1 MFVFNIQQVRGGTF
15 ETHTQGYEYLK
26 KQGIPVIEDYR
37 VCHTAQEVWDA
48 ICAIG
53 ENRGKLPYDI
63 DGAVVKLN
71 RIADRQKLGA
81 TSKVPKWAVA
91 YKYPPEE
98 KEAKIL
104 DIEVSVGRTGRI
116 TPTAIFEPV
125 RLCGTTVSR
134 ATLHNQDFIDQ
145 LDVGIGDYVKVYKS
159 GEIIP
164 KIREVVKEKR
174 EANVKR
180 YHLPDTCPVC
190 GTKTVREKDT
200 ADIRCPSPDCPSQI
214 ERKIINFVSRDAM
227 DIKGFGTVYIEEL
240 VRRGFIQNIAD
251 IFSLKNH
258 RSQLI
263 EEGIIGKEK
272 NTDKLLEAIEQA
284 KQRDACQL
292 LTGFGI
298 PNVGKAAAKAVM
310 KQFGT
315 IENVASASPEQLTEV
330 PDIGTVS
337 AECIRSFFADTS
349 NQEMLKRLQD
359 EGVNTARIE
368 QAGESERFAGMT
380 FVITGTLPNL
390 DRKQAAEMIEQNG
403 GKVSGSVS
411 KKTTCLLAGEN
422 AGSKLAKAKELGIRI
437 IDEEE
442 LLEMIRTQQAQAP
455 FTQ

>member
-1 MFVFNIQQVRGGTF
+1 
-15 ETHTQGYEYLK
+15 
-26 KQGIPVIEDYR
+26 
-37 VCHTAQEVWDA
+37 
-48 ICAIG
+48 
-53 ENRGKLPYDI
+53 
-63 DGAVVKLN
+63 
-71 RIADRQKLGA
+71 
-81 TSKVPKWAVA
+81 
-91 YKYPPEE
+91 
-98 KEAKIL
+98 
-104 DIEVSVGRTGRI
+104 
-116 TPTAIFEPV
+116 
-125 RLCGTTVSR
+125 
-134 ATLHNQDFIDQ
+134 
-145 LDVGIGDYVKVYKS
+145 
-159 GEIIP
+159 
-164 KIREVVKEKR
+164 
-174 EANVKR
+174 
-180 YHLPDTCPVC
+180 
-190 GTKTVREKDT
+190 
-200 ADIRCPSPDCPSQI
+200 
-214 ERKIINFVSRDAM
+214 
-227 DIKGFGTVYIEEL
+227 
-240 VRRGFIQNIAD
+240 
-251 IFSLKNH
+251 
-258 RSQLI
+258 
-263 EEGIIGKEK
+263 
-272 NTDKLLEAIEQA
+272 
-284 KQRDACQL
+284 
-292 LTGFGI
+292 
-298 PNVGKAAAKAVM
+298 M